1 MLDSL
6 LSILKQVGFN
16 IEYYNDGI
24 YCAYENT
31 KLQPIDIETGYY
43 PDFPTDL
50 QPQLVSL
57 ALSINSVST
66 IKEKIFDDR
75 FIYVNELRR
84 LGADIDILDNKIAIV
99 KGGNELS
106 GAKVIATDIRG
117 GAAILIA
124 TLFANNT
131 SIISNVYQLK
141 RGYENLID
149 KFNNLKA
156 NIKLKSN
163 KEKIYEYRF

>member
-1 MLDSL
+1 M
-6 LSILKQVGFN
+6 
-16 IEYYNDGI
+16 
-24 YCAYENT
+24 
-31 KLQPIDIETGYY
+31 
-43 PDFPTDL
+43 
-50 QPQLVSL
+50 
-57 ALSINSVST
+57 
-66 IKEKIFDDR
+66 
-75 FIYVNELRR
+75 
-84 LGADIDILDNKIAIV
+84 DNKIAIV